1 MDGAA
6 RRSPLA
12 APRPEIASL
21 NRQRDRVRRWNPSE
35 ERERERERERDVAR
49 RKNQTRPFARSSEF
63 LLRRYVSTAPAVFRS
78 GRAARF
84 RLSALFLHASL
95 CTVAGTRIMKISS
108 SSCANS
114 SRFSPLKLQVSSRAI
129 DTTPVKGS
137 KRCSFAILRKV
148 VSYLA

>member
-6 RRSPLA
+6 RRSPLLG
-12 APRPEIASL
+12 RKSL
-21 NRQRDRVRRWNPSE
+21 LSTDRETESVDGIQAKK
-35 ERERERERERDVAR
+35 ERERERERDVAR

-95 CTVAGTRIMKISS
+95 CIVAGTRIMKISS